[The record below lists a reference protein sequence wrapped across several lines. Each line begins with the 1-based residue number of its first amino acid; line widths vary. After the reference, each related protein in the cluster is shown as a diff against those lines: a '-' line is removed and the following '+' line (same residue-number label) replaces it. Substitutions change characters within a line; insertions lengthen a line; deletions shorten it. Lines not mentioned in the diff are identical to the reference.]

1 MTKKKKIII
10 IASAVVLV
18 LAILAVIIF
27 SPKTKIDRKVIDDNG
42 FKGYSKAEYLDE
54 ELSLVE
60 NEYSL
65 IGEAGSYQ
73 LYFNKTDY
81 TLKVKNLTSGYEWQ
95 SFIGDDEYI
104 HNADKGATENTPINQ
119 KKFKKLFE
127 LGYTDF
133 EAINKTTSLLE
144 YNGVEAKLM
153 KLKNGIAIEIYFDM
167 GIGFTMEIWL
177 DDQGLNVRVPIEK
190 IKEEGDYGVTSLSVL
205 PMFGSMS
212 DNWENSFLLFP
223 DSTGGIYN
231 VKPISKRQGPITT
244 DLYFSRDFNLDDIK
258 TNNQQGIKNAIMPY
272 FGMGKNQNGFVGYI
286 TEGEMNS
293 CVTLRP
299 SGAVYYINRVE
310 PVINYRKSF
319 RYLDPSG
326 NEIIET
332 EKNIS
337 AETLGVHY
345 CFTQA
350 EEGKSVSYSDLANTL
365 RSYLANTKRLVKADS
380 TKNVGVNVNL
390 QMLMSTK
397 YESMIGEFLKI
408 MTKTGDI
415 ENLVNGLDDA
425 SQDKLRVLLLGW
437 QSTGYN
443 IYPSSGKAAFGMG
456 SIEDLSKFLTEKGI
470 DSFLVDDYVSASTAS
485 SHFSKEADSVYNEAK
500 TPVTNSEGDQYVRNP
515 YKEYLNLI
523 NNTIP
528 YYEKNSV
535 CGVGFDKTGWYVFD
549 DAQENVPVNR
559 YDTTVLYSA
568 MLAKS
573 KEAGFKTAVQRGNA
587 YALPLT
593 DYLYDI
599 PKTGSNIN
607 LIDVDIPFYQ
617 LVVHGYVPY
626 SLDIP
631 GNMAIDYNRE
641 KLKWIEYGA
650 EPTFLL
656 TQKMSEE
663 FKDSK
668 VENAFSTEIETW
680 SDDIAAIINEFN
692 TKLAFTGNN
701 EMVEHTSVMPNV
713 YRVGYSNGYK
723 IYINY
728 RAAEVSVDSF
738 TVGAENYIVVDANGK
753 IVK

>member
-10 IASAVVLV
+10 IAAAVVVV
-18 LAILAVIIF
+18 LAILAVILL
-27 SPKTKIDRKVIDDNG
+27 SPKVKIDRNLIKDNT
-42 FKGYSKAEYLDE
+42 FKGYATAEYLDE
-54 ELSLVE
+54 DLTLAE

-65 IGEAGSYQ
+65 VGEAGSYQ
-73 LYFNKTDY
+73 LYFNKSDY
-81 TLKVKNLTSGYEWQ
+81 TLKLKNTANGYEWQ

-104 HNADKGATENTPINQ
+104 HNADKGAEKNTPINQ

-127 LGYTDF
+127 IGYTDF
-133 EAINKTTSLLE
+133 ESINKTTSPLE
-144 YNGVEAKLM
+144 YSGTEINLLKIKNGVAVEA
-153 KLKNGIAIEIYFDM
+153 YFDM
-167 GIGFTMEIWL
+167 GIGLTMEIWV
-177 DDQGLNVRVPIEK
+177 DSQGLNVRVPIEK
-190 IKEEGDYGVTSLSVL
+190 VKEDGDYGLTSLSVL

-231 VKPISKRQGPITT
+231 IKPISKRQGPITT
-244 DLYFSRDFNLDDIK
+244 DLYFSRDFNLDDVK
-258 TNNQQGIKNAIMPY
+258 TNNQQGVKNAIMPY

-293 CVTLRP
+293 CITLRP
-299 SGAVYYINRVE
+299 SGAVYYINRIE
-310 PVINYRKSF
+310 PVINYRKSY

-337 AETLGVHY
+337 AESFGVHY
-345 CFTQA
+345 CFTKA
-350 EEGKSVSYSDLANTL
+350 EEGKSVSYGDLANIL
-365 RSYLANTKRLVKADS
+365 RKYLADTNRLVKAES
-380 TKNVGVNVNL
+380 AKKEGVSANL

-397 YESMIGEFLKI
+397 YESMIGEFLKV
-408 MTKTGDI
+408 MTKCEDI

-425 SQDKLRVLLLGW
+425 SQDKLRIMLLGW

-443 IYPSSGKAAFGMG
+443 VYPSSGKAAWGMG
-456 SIEDLSKFLTEKGI
+456 SIKDLSKFLTEKGI
-470 DSFLVDDYVSASTAS
+470 DSYLVDDYVSATTDS
-485 SHFSKEADSVYNEAK
+485 SYFSKEADSVYNEAK
-500 TPVTNSEGDQYVRNP
+500 TPVTNTDGDQYVRNP
-515 YKEYLNLI
+515 YKEYLNLV
-523 NNTIP
+523 NNSIP

-535 CGVGFDKTGWYVFD
+535 CGIGFDKIGWYVFD
-549 DAQENVPVNR
+549 DAQENVAVNR
-559 YDTTVLYSA
+559 FDTTVLYTS
-568 MLAKS
+568 MLTKAKES
-573 KEAGFKTAVQRGNA
+573 GFKTAVQRGNA
-587 YALPLT
+587 YTLLAT
-593 DYLYDI
+593 DYLYDV

-617 LVVHGYVPY
+617 LVVHGYIPY

-631 GNMAIDYNRE
+631 GNMAIDYNLE

-668 VENAFSTEIETW
+668 VENAFSTEIENW
-680 SDDIAAIINEFN
+680 ADDIAAIIKEFN

-701 EMVEHTSVMPNV
+701 EMVEHTALASNV
-713 YRVGYSNGYK
+713 YRIGYSNGYK

-728 RAAEVSVDSF
+728 GTAEVSADSY
-738 TVGAENYIVVDANGK
+738 TVGAENYVVVDANGNV
-753 IVK
+753 VK